1 MNFKKNVTW
10 NLLGS
15 GLPLLAAALFIPY
28 TLRLLTTEGFGL
40 LTLIWVLIGYFSLF
54 DLGIGRALTYQ
65 LSTLRDKRL
74 NSEITGTL
82 RAGLLL
88 TFLTG
93 VIGGTIIYLASSE
106 IVDHWLNINV
116 AWRNDALLA
125 LKISA
130 LGIVFTT
137 ITSGLR
143 GAQEGLDKFF
153 ESNLSK
159 VALGFCMFALPAFS
173 IWIHGPTLWIITI
186 YLVAIRAFIL
196 LIGIIQLRKYLFSNS
211 GNQTIKKCIKPLFS
225 FGIWVTLSA
234 VISPMMIYGD
244 RFIVGAFAGVD
255 LLTYYA
261 IPQEALQR
269 LLIIPVAIGG
279 ALMPHFA
286 GIKVEDRL
294 VLYKKHYKKTAK
306 IMLLLCALA
315 LLFFYPI
322 FSIWISAEFAFKA
335 LPIAI
340 ILIIGI
346 WFNAAGTIP
355 YVFFHANGDTKLTAC
370 FHLLELGFYVLI
382 LYFLIKVFGLP
393 GAALAWT
400 LRAIMDFTLLNFAM
414 KKRYFSIS
422 RSEIKESTVL

>member
-1 MNFKKNVTW
+1 MNFKKNVIW

-15 GLPLLAAALFIPY
+15 GLPLLAAALFVPF
-28 TLRLLTTEGFGL
+28 TLKLLTIEGFGL
-40 LTLIWVLIGYFSLF
+40 LTLIWGLIGYFSLF
-54 DLGIGRALTYQ
+54 DLGVGRALTYQ
-65 LSTLRDKRL
+65 LSTLRDKKL
-74 NSEITGTL
+74 DSEITGTL

-93 VIGGTIIYLASSE
+93 VFGGTIVYLLSSTM
-106 IVDHWLNINV
+106 VDSWLNINA
-116 AWRNDALLA
+116 AWRSDALLA
-125 LKISA
+125 FKISS

-159 VALGFCMFALPAFS
+159 MSLGFCMFALPAFAA
-173 IWIHGPTLWIITI
+173 WMHGPNLWIIAI
-186 YLVAIRAFIL
+186 YLVTIRVFIL
-196 LIGIIQLRKYLFSNS
+196 LIGVIQLRKYLFSNS
-211 GNQTIKKCIKPLFS
+211 GNQAIKECIKPLFS

-234 VISPMMIYGD
+234 IIGPMMIYGD
-244 RFIVGAFAGVD
+244 RFFIGAFAGVD

-269 LLIIPVAIGG
+269 LLLIPLAIGG

-294 VLYKKHYKKTAK
+294 VLYKKHYKQTAK
-306 IMLLLCALA
+306 IMLLLCALTI
-315 LLFFYPI
+315 LFFYPI
-322 FSIWISAEFAFKA
+322 FSIWISAEFAYKA

-346 WFNAAGTIP
+346 WFNATATIP
-355 YVFFHANGDTKLTAC
+355 YVFFHANGDAKLTAF
-370 FHLLELGFYVLI
+370 FHLIELAFYVVI

-400 LRAIMDFTLLNFAM
+400 LRAILDFILLNFFM

-422 RSEIKESTVL
+422 RTEIKESIAL